1 MNISGCDCV
10 PEDCEQADIAFQRLN
25 KSTEGC
31 FNESIPLHDVATNIL
46 HDAEPLRKIIDK
58 LREVNPMNN
67 NINEDCSINN
77 KNINNEEKPKNNDVG
92 EDHSFNYHKIK
103 NDIKI
108 ETCKDGTSTKKQW
121 CYYSA

>member
-1 MNISGCDCV
+1 M

-31 FNESIPLHDVATNIL
+31 FNESNIPLHDVAKNIFD
-46 HDAEPLRKIIDK
+46 DAEPLRDVIDK
-58 LREVNPMNN
+58 LREVNSI

-77 KNINNEEKPKNNDVG
+77 NNINNEEKPKNNDMG

-108 ETCKDGTSTKKQW
+108 ETCKDGTTTKKQW